1 MKRLSIFIAFLLCY
15 TLLAGALFA
24 SGVDNKTNWSTG
36 YIRTMNR
43 NAVADNPDAVVY
55 NPAGVIKLGQG
66 IHVGVHNQ
74 FLFLNYSHESAAETY
89 AAKNSNLLLPSL
101 FVVYNK
107 EKWGVFGAF
116 NIPAGGGR
124 LEYDDGIADINEVVG
139 LAAFNPSANLMGVYY
154 AGTLGGV
161 YAINDMFSVAVS
173 GRYVY
178 AVQKAEIKTA
188 TAITA
193 GPLTGITELLDTE
206 ANDSGLGATIGLNV
220 ALPFFDMNIG
230 VRYETRVILE
240 WEYDK
245 VEGPL
250 ATLPPPNGLGLA
262 KGDKF
267 DRDLPAILGLGVS
280 LKPIPMLRTEA
291 SFVYYFNKA
300 ADWDGAED
308 DHNNGFEFGAAA
320 EYSFIPGLKGS
331 AGFLIADPGADEDTY
346 ITLNPALRSFSIG
359 FGVLV
364 DMIPKVQ
371 LELGVLKPL
380 YIKDDD
386 TSDFGL
392 PVEVDKG
399 LWIISAGASINI

>member
-1 MKRLSIFIAFLLCY
+1 MKRPSMLVSVFLCF
-15 TLLAGALFA
+15 TVSAGALFA

-74 FLFLNYSHESAAETY
+74 FLFLDYSHESAADTY
-89 AAKNSNLLLPSL
+89 RAKNPNLLLPSL

-107 EKWGVFGAF
+107 EKWGVFGSF
-116 NIPAGGGR
+116 NVPAGGGR
-124 LEYDDGIADINEVVG
+124 LEYDDGIADINEVVS
-139 LAAFNPSANLMGVYY
+139 LASFNPSVDLMSVYY
-154 AGTLGGV
+154 AGTIGGV
-161 YAINDMFSVAVS
+161 YAINDMFSVALS

-178 AVQKAEIKTA
+178 AVQKVDITTA
-188 TAITA
+188 TSVLPVFGVDTTTV
-193 GPLTGITELLDTE
+193 LNTE

-240 WEYDK
+240 FEYDK

-250 ATLPPPNGLGLA
+250 ATFPPPNGLGLSD
-262 KGDKF
+262 GDTF

-280 LKPIPMLRTEA
+280 LKPIPMLRAEA
-291 SFVYYFNKA
+291 SLVYYFNKA

-308 DHNNGFEFGAAA
+308 DHDNGFEIGAAA

-331 AGFLIADPGADEDTY
+331 AGILIADPGANEDTY

-359 FGVLV
+359 AGVLV

-380 YIKDDD
+380 YFKDDD

-399 LWIISAGASINI
+399 LWIISAGASIHI